1 MAGLRPV
8 GFGTIPH
15 VRSVWIETF
24 TGVPLMA
31 NRSAS
36 LSGSS
41 VTSVLSTLSFLFAGT
56 LLIGGGL
63 FVASHSLSIR
73 PSAELSPPEKIGPT
87 FSAKPSV
94 AAFASTSTD
103 QPAVGEVRQPI
114 LIEPSAA
121 SAKTTAP
128 PSPSTAVVAPVPD
141 ASVALT
147 DPGVSDRQAAKPVR
161 TGRGSAGCTQYRTY
175 DPQSQTYRGFD
186 GKIYPCVS
194 SNRSQ

>member
-1 MAGLRPV
+1 
-8 GFGTIPH
+8 
-15 VRSVWIETF
+15 
-24 TGVPLMA
+24 MA

-41 VTSVLSTLSFLFAGT
+41 VTSVLFTVSFLIAGT

-63 FVASHSLSIR
+63 FVASDSLR
-73 PSAELSPPEKIGPT
+73 VRHAAELSPPEKIGPT

-94 AAFASTSTD
+94 AAFPSTSTD

-114 LIEPSAA
+114 LIEQSAL
-121 SAKTTAP
+121 SAKTNAQ
-128 PSPSTAVVAPVPD
+128 PSTAIVAPVPD
-141 ASVALT
+141 ASITRT
-147 DPGVSDRQAAKPVR
+147 DAGSSDRQAAKPAR
-161 TGRGSAGCTQYRTY
+161 AGRGSAGCTQYRTY